1 VVATPPANEA
11 ALSKLEA
18 FVANGGSLFV
28 DPNAILTT
36 ASLAARW
43 HSLLGI
49 KSAKRGEHPGTYYT
63 ASGRMAKGLPD
74 MAHYVHAPGL
84 ELKPATGSK
93 VLARMK
99 TPPFVRSREHFYG
112 HFHGPDILDAGAAL
126 VSSHDGRVITFA
138 QPLLAAYLHT
148 GYHAHRALLRNAF
161 GKLLPERLL
170 RTDAPG
176 QLEITLGKKDG
187 KLVLQMLPF
196 IADRRDRN
204 SFESLNEPIPIGGF
218 SITLADGTKAAKIRN
233 PITGQELKFRKTTL
247 GLRFRPKPVREHTL
261 LVIE

>member
-1 VVATPPANEA
+1 
-11 ALSKLEA
+11 
-18 FVANGGSLFV
+18 
-28 DPNAILTT
+28 
-36 ASLAARW
+36 ASFAARW
-43 HSLLGI
+43 HDLLGL
-49 KSAKRGEHPGTYYT
+49 KSAIHSEHPGTYYS

-84 ELKPATGSK
+84 EVKPTTGSRI
-93 VLARMK
+93 LARMK

-126 VSSHDGRVITFA
+126 ISSHDGRVITFA

-148 GYHAHRALLRNAF
+148 GYHAHRTLLRNAF
-161 GKLLPERLL
+161 EKLLPERML

-176 QLEITLGKKDG
+176 QLEITLGKKEG
-187 KLVLQMLPF
+187 KLILQMLPF

-204 SFESLNEPIPIGGF
+204 SFESLNEPISIGGF
-218 SITLADGTKAAKIRN
+218 SITLNLGSEISKIHD
-233 PITGQELKFRKTTL
+233 PITGSEVKFRNATQ

>member
-1 VVATPPANEA
+1 
-11 ALSKLEA
+11 LL
-18 FVANGGSLFV
+18 V
-28 DPNAILTT
+28 DPNAILTK

-74 MAHYVHAPGL
+74 MAHYVHASGL

-99 TPPFVRSREHFYG
+99 TPPFARSREHFYG
-112 HFHGPDILDAGAAL
+112 HFHGPDILDAGAAII
-126 VSSHDGRVITFA
+126 SSQDGRVLTFA

-148 GYHAHRALLRNAF
+148 GYHAHRSLLRNAF
-161 GKLLPERLL
+161 EKLLPERLL

-218 SITLADGTKAAKIRN
+218 SITLAAGLEMAKISN
-233 PITGQELKFRKTTL
+233 PITGQELKSRKTTQ